1 MKYSTTYRCAVEW
14 LNTNLVLLNNIT
26 EIDCTVYDNFRS
38 AFDEDTEIF
47 QWFIT
52 DASDDDVEWLE
63 EHFGLLFTYSELLD
77 KWILCV
83 THYGTSWDYVM
94 IDTDIKAAERKEG
107 EGKQRN

>member
-14 LNTNLVLLNNIT
+14 LNTNLVLCNKIT
-26 EIDCTVYDNFRS
+26 EIDFSVYENIRGGYD
-38 AFDEDTEIF
+38 DDTEIY

-83 THYGTSWDYVM
+83 THWGTGWDYVM

-107 EGKQRN
+107 EGKRR